1 MDLGL
6 NGRVALVTG
15 ASSGIGRES
24 ARVLAAEGAKL
35 MLVARSA
42 DKLKAV
48 AEGIGA
54 DFGVEAATFACD
66 LTEPD
71 GAERAVAAT
80 LARFGRLD
88 VAVCSAGASGS
99 GVFWEIPDSVW
110 EASFNLKFMG
120 TLRTIRAAL
129 APMRAR
135 GEGGRIV
142 VIAGNLG
149 RQPLPRG
156 LPSAFANA
164 ALLAIVKGVADEV
177 AGQRIF
183 INAVSPG
190 LTRTPRF
197 EERIAAQVA
206 ASGKSAEQIEHEMT
220 AVVPSGRVS
229 EADEIARTVAWLA
242 SPVAG
247 HITGTNVTVDGGHT
261 RGVT

>member
-6 NGRVALVTG
+6 KGKVALVTG

-24 ARVLAAEGAKL
+24 ARTLAAEGVNL

-42 DKLKAV
+42 DKLESEAAAIV
-48 AEGIGA
+48 R
-54 DFGVEAATFACD
+54 DYGVEAASFACD

-71 GAERAVAAT
+71 AAARAVAAT
-80 LARFGRLD
+80 LARFERID
-88 VAVCSAGASGS
+88 VAVCSAGASGN

-120 TLRTIRAAL
+120 TLRTMRAVL

-135 GEGGRIV
+135 KSGRIV

-156 LPSAFANA
+156 LPSAFSNA
-164 ALLAIVKGVADEV
+164 ALLAIVKGAADEV
-177 AGQRIF
+177 APLGIF

-197 EERIAAQVA
+197 EERIAAQVKA
-206 ASGKSAEQIEHEMT
+206 TGKSAEQLEHDMT
-220 AVVPSGRVS
+220 AAVPSGRIS
-229 EADEIARTVAWLA
+229 EVDEIARTVTWLA
-242 SPVAG
+242 SPAAG
-247 HITGTNVTVDGGHT
+247 QITGTNVTVDGGHT